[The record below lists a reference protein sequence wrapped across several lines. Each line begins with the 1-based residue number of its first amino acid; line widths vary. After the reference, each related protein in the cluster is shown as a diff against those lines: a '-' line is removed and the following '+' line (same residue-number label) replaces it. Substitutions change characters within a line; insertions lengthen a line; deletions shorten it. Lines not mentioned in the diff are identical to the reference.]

1 MASIHT
7 FKYDEEQIYL
17 MRYSGM
23 VHGNNF
29 YRPWFAEKTG
39 AKSCGEDIDLDV
51 SDLRYGLF
59 SGTAVP
65 SAAETELSGQRVRLY
80 LLYLYGRIPLRK
92 FFETARRL
100 PMGLQPCKA
109 QYQRIDPP

>member
-39 AKSCGEDIDLDV
+39 AKPYGEDIDLDV
-51 SDLRYGLF
+51 SDLRDGLPPF
-59 SGTAVP
+59 SCLPPFKRKEHINPGM
-65 SAAETELSGQRVRLY
+65 RLY
-80 LLYLYGRIPLRK
+80 LVYLHGRIFQRNALKKAQCLPL
-92 FFETARRL
+92 
-100 PMGLQPCKA
+100 GLQ
-109 QYQRIDPP
+109 